1 MRAIIILIMLST
13 YTLFGVD
20 AGDNPMPD
28 KKEINAAKA
37 IKTRHEQKLMAI
49 PGVVSV
55 GIGKNQGSMVIT
67 VGVEE
72 FITGAL
78 SNIPKTLDGY
88 PVVVQE
94 VGKPKIQG
102 DNQGG

>member
-20 AGDNPMPD
+20 AGESPMPD
-28 KKEINAAKA
+28 KKEINAAKT

-55 GIGKNQGSMVIT
+55 GIGKNQGSVVIT

-72 FITGAL
+72 FKTGAL
-78 SNIPKTLDGY
+78 STIPKILDGY

-94 VGKPKIQG
+94 IGNPKILE
-102 DNQGG
+102 DD